1 MNFLNIFYSFLLITG
16 MGLFTSCAVIPEKA
30 KPVDGF
36 DINLYMGSWYEVA
49 RLDHRFER
57 DLDNVTA
64 YYSLKDNGLVKVENR
79 GYDRISKKWKSV
91 SGLAKFRNQNNIGA
105 LKVSFFRPF
114 YGSYN
119 VIALDKDYQ
128 YALVAG
134 NNLNYLWILAR
145 TKNIPIDIRNTY
157 LEIAKDIGYD
167 TTNLIWVKQDMV
179 NPSVNGQ

>member
-1 MNFLNIFYSFLLITG
+1 M
-16 MGLFTSCAVIPEKA
+16 
-30 KPVDGF
+30 
-36 DINLYMGSWYEVA
+36 
-49 RLDHRFER
+49 
-57 DLDNVTA
+57 
-64 YYSLKDNGLVKVENR
+64 
-79 GYDRISKKWKSV
+79 
-91 SGLAKFRNQNNIGA
+91 
-105 LKVSFFRPF
+105 KVSFFRPF

-134 NNLNYLWILAR
+134 SNLNYLWILAR
-145 TKNIPIDIRNTY
+145 IKNIPIDIRNTY